1 MFVKVTILI
10 KRQQNICNMDFK
22 NPKLEKALLIL
33 VYALTFLVV
42 AYVAVSLFVQATDN
56 GAEAVDSAYKAEMRE
71 NYGNYLPELPD
82 SLTFCGEKV
91 PLEDF
96 DVREALDAEIIKVM
110 YWHSQMFIYLKR
122 ANRYFP
128 TLRRTLAE
136 NNMPED
142 FLYLCVAE
150 SGMDHVVSPAKAV
163 GFWQILESTGKDGG
177 LEINSEVDERY
188 NIEKSTKVACKYLR
202 QGYNKFGSWTM
213 AAAAYNCGQA
223 GLQKLVDNQGVNSY
237 YDLRNYTET
246 GRYVFRILALKL
258 VMQNPEKYGFVYK
271 EKDLYPELK
280 TRTIEVDTAI
290 NDLYEFGRQQCVNY
304 KMLKMLNPWLRDTKL
319 TNKHGKKY
327 QIKVLDQQ
335 MRETT
340 YNSK

>member
-1 MFVKVTILI
+1 
-10 KRQQNICNMDFK
+10 
-22 NPKLEKALLIL
+22 
-33 VYALTFLVV
+33 
-42 AYVAVSLFVQATDN
+42 
-56 GAEAVDSAYKAEMRE
+56 
-71 NYGNYLPELPD
+71 
-82 SLTFCGEKV
+82 
-91 PLEDF
+91 
-96 DVREALDAEIIKVM
+96 
-110 YWHSQMFIYLKR
+110 
-122 ANRYFP
+122 
-128 TLRRTLAE
+128 
-136 NNMPED
+136 
-142 FLYLCVAE
+142 
-150 SGMDHVVSPAKAV
+150 
-163 GFWQILESTGKDGG
+163 
-177 LEINSEVDERY
+177 
-188 NIEKSTKVACKYLR
+188 
-202 QGYNKFGSWTM
+202 M

-271 EKDLYPELK
+271 EKDLYPEIK

-304 KMLKMLNPWLRDTKL
+304 KMLKILNPWLRDTKL

>member
-1 MFVKVTILI
+1 M
-10 KRQQNICNMDFK
+10 NIK

-56 GAEAVDSAYKAEMRE
+56 GADSVDSAYKAEMRE
-71 NYGNYLPELPD
+71 NFGNYLPELPD

-91 PLEDF
+91 PLENF

-128 TLRRTLAE
+128 TLRRILAE

-142 FLYLCVAE
+142 FIYLCVAE

-163 GFWQILESTGKDGG
+163 GFWQILEATGKDGG

-202 QGYNKFGSWTM
+202 QGRDKFGSWTM

-258 VMQNPEKYGFVYK
+258 VMQNPAKYGFVYK
-271 EKDLYPELK
+271 EKDLYPEIK
-280 TRTIEVDTAI
+280 TRTIEVDSSI
-290 NDLYEFGRQQCVNY
+290 SDLYEFGRQYSVNY
-304 KMLKMLNPWLRDTKL
+304 KMLKILNPWLRDTKL

-327 QIKVLDQQ
+327 QIKVLDAAGRKDVYCQ
-335 MRETT
+335 
-340 YNSK
+340 

>member
-1 MFVKVTILI
+1 M
-10 KRQQNICNMDFK
+10 NIK

-42 AYVAVSLFVQATDN
+42 AYVSVSLFVQAS
-56 GAEAVDSAYKAEMRE
+56 GSGSESVDSAYSAEMRD
-71 NYGNYLPELPD
+71 NYNNYLPQIPD
-82 SLTFCGEKV
+82 TLTFCGERV
-91 PLEDF
+91 PLENF
-96 DVREALDAEIIKVM
+96 DVREALDAELIKVM

-128 TLRRTLAE
+128 TLRRILAE
-136 NNMPED
+136 NNMPSD
-142 FLYLCVAE
+142 FIYLCVAE

-258 VMQNPEKYGFVYK
+258 VMQNPEQYGFVYK
-271 EKDLYPELK
+271 EKDLYPEIK
-280 TRTIEVDTAI
+280 TRTIEVDTTI
-290 NDLYEFGRQQCVNY
+290 NDLCAFGKEVTGTY
-304 KMLKMLNPWLRDTKL
+304 KMLKILNPWLRDTKL
-319 TNKHGKKY
+319 SNKHGKKY
-327 QIKVLDQQ
+327 QIKVLDESERKKVYGQ
-335 MRETT
+335 
-340 YNSK
+340 K